1 MRIDRRMIVQVLA
14 VVNGS
19 MLDFGDGL
27 VDLGDGVVFFTVH
40 MTGVSLMF
48 QVGAS
53 MAQVGE
59 GVQVSRMSSRIVC
72 EGHRCA
78 ERNEE
83 CDDSTMS

>member
-1 MRIDRRMIVQVLA
+1 
-14 VVNGS
+14 
-19 MLDFGDGL
+19 
-27 VDLGDGVVFFTVH
+27 
-40 MTGVSLMF
+40 MF